1 MTKLMSGLHAIGY
14 WRHAAGEMQSPV
26 SAAKLLRARLLL
38 ALIGLLSLVSFVSFI
53 VLLLI
58 GVSQNA
64 HAERVKDLASVAG
77 VRGNQLIGY
86 GLVVGLD
93 GTGDQTSQAPFTI
106 QSIRNMLAKFGVTIP
121 ANVNPQLKNVAAVT
135 VMADLTAF
143 AKPGQTIDVTVNSIG
158 NATSLRGGSLLMTP
172 LRGIDGEVYGIAQGS
187 LVVSG
192 FGASGKDG
200 SRIAVNVPSSGRVP
214 NGATVERSV
223 PTNFATEPYVVLNL
237 NTPDFTT
244 AARLTDGINK
254 LLGADTAR
262 AVDAVSV
269 RVQAPTDAS
278 QRIAYLSTLETIDI
292 EPGDAPARVIVNSRT
307 GTVVIG
313 SLVRVKPAAVSHGSL
328 SVTITE
334 RVDVSQ
340 PNALAQGE
348 TVAVARSDIQ
358 VDQPTAH
365 MFLFNSGV
373 NLDEIVRAVNQVGAA
388 PGDLV
393 AILEALKAAG
403 ALRAE
408 LIVI

>member
-1 MTKLMSGLHAIGY
+1 MFIQLTSKRSVAD
-14 WRHAAGEMQSPV
+14 RAAGAADLATAYSLQPRAT
-26 SAAKLLRARLLL
+26 SAASGALACL
-38 ALIGLLSLVSFVSFI
+38 ALVIALASSA
-53 VLLLI
+53 
-58 GVSQNA
+58 A
-64 HAERVKDLASVAG
+64 HAERVKDLATVAG
-77 VRGNQLIGY
+77 VRGNQLVGY

-135 VMADLTAF
+135 VRADLPPF
-143 AKPGQTIDVTVNSIG
+143 AKPGQTIDVTVDSIG

-172 LRGIDGEVYGIAQGS
+172 LRGIDGEVYAIGQGS

-192 FGASGKDG
+192 FGVSGKDG
-200 SRIAVNVPSSGRVP
+200 SRIALNVPSSGRVP
-214 NGATVERSV
+214 NGATVERAV
-223 PTNFATEPYVVLNL
+223 PTNFASEPYIVLNL

-244 AARLTDGINK
+244 AARLTDGING
-254 LLGADTAR
+254 LLGPDTAR
-262 AVDAVSV
+262 AMDAVSV
-269 RVQAPTDAS
+269 RVQAPVDPS
-278 QRIAYLSTLETIDI
+278 QRIAFLSTLEAI
-292 EPGDAPARVIVNSRT
+292 EIQPGEAPARVIVNSRS

-313 SLVRVKPAAVSHGSL
+313 SAVKVMPAAVAHGSL

-334 RVDVSQ
+334 RADVSQ
-340 PNALAQGE
+340 PNPLSQGQ
-348 TVAVARSDIQ
+348 TVVTPRSEIQ
-358 VDQPTAH
+358 VEQPEAR
-365 MFLFNSGV
+365 MFVFNAGV

-393 AILEALKAAG
+393 AILEALKEAG